1 MRILMTAL
9 LLTMV
14 FGCRTEPTMPP
25 NANFPT
31 RQTYAVPPKTLLE
44 KVKTAVGIPIESE
57 KDGRL
62 VTAWQMHDGAKFG
75 AVGLGR
81 TWQERTRYTITI
93 APAWD
98 DPNNKSTFEVAEET
112 EQRPHDK

>member
-1 MRILMTAL
+1 
-9 LLTMV
+9 
-14 FGCRTEPTMPP
+14 
-25 NANFPT
+25 
-31 RQTYAVPPKTLLE
+31 
-44 KVKTAVGIPIESE
+44 VKTAVGIPIESE

-112 EQRPHDK
+112 EQRPHDKYEWGSQEAVKRPELAAEMAKKIDSALSTSPK